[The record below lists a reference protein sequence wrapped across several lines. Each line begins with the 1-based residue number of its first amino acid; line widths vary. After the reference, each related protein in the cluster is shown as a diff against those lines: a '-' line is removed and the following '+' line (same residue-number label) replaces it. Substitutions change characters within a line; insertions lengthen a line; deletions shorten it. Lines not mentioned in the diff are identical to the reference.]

1 MTYKDYLDRV
11 SKELLKLRY
20 RHACLT
26 PITGYS
32 QTTTH
37 LNFVQTFLFHLNRLS
52 QLGLLADR
60 CLRFVHN
67 LAIHVISHFITN
79 NMY

>member
-11 SKELLKLRY
+11 SKELRQLRY

-37 LNFVQTFLFHLNRLS
+37 FCANLFISPEPTFPIRPTF
-52 QLGLLADR
+52 ADR

-67 LAIHVISHFITN
+67 LAIHVISYFITN